1 MILSSIRDRQQY
13 QWSDH
18 KLSTICPIVPK
29 MPYNKNMNKTNT
41 KTEYQVVRNFFTDAQ
56 WDLIDAA
63 LNEYQDHFDTDEDSA
78 ILDSVGEKLQNV
90 FDNSVDQ
97 SSIMSEGNSDA

>member
-1 MILSSIRDRQQY
+1 MILSSIKVKQQF

-18 KLSTICPIVPK
+18 EVSTKSPKLLK
-29 MPYNKNMNKTNT
+29 MMYDTYMNKTNT
-41 KTEYQVVRNFFTDAQ
+41 KTEYQVVRNFFNDAQ

-97 SSIMSEGNSDA
+97 SDLMSEGA

>member
-1 MILSSIRDRQQY
+1 
-13 QWSDH
+13 
-18 KLSTICPIVPK
+18 

-41 KTEYQVVRNFFTDAQ
+41 KTEYQVVRNFFNDAQ

-63 LNEYQDHFDTDEDSA
+63 LNEYQDHFDTDEDSSV
-78 ILDSVGEKLQNV
+78 LDSVGEKLQNV

-97 SSIMSEGNSDA
+97 SDLMSEGA

>member
-1 MILSSIRDRQQY
+1 MILSSIRGKQQY

-41 KTEYQVVRNFFTDAQ
+41 KTEYQVVRNFFNDAQ

-63 LNEYQDHFDTDEDSA
+63 LNEYQDHFDTDEDSSV
-78 ILDSVGEKLQNV
+78 LDSVGEKLQNV

-97 SSIMSEGNSDA
+97 SDLMSEGA

>member
-1 MILSSIRDRQQY
+1 ME
-13 QWSDH
+13 
-18 KLSTICPIVPK
+18 
-29 MPYNKNMNKTNT
+29 YNKHMNKTNS

-63 LNEYQDHFDTDEDSA
+63 LNEYQDHFDTAEAAS
-78 ILDSVGEKLQNV
+78 ILDSVGEKLQTV

-97 SSIMSEGNSDA
+97 YNIMDEGNSDA

>member
-1 MILSSIRDRQQY
+1 MILYSIRDKQQF

-18 KLSTICPIVPK
+18 KVSTKSPK
-29 MPYNKNMNKTNT
+29 LLKIDYNKNMNKTNT

-63 LNEYQDHFDTDEDSA
+63 LNEYQDHFDTDEDSSV
-78 ILDSVGEKLQNV
+78 LDSVSEKLQNV

-97 SSIMSEGNSDA
+97 SDLMSEGA

>member
-1 MILSSIRDRQQY
+1 
-13 QWSDH
+13 
-18 KLSTICPIVPK
+18 

-63 LNEYQDHFDTDEDSA
+63 LNEYQDHFDTDEDSSV
-78 ILDSVGEKLQNV
+78 LDSVSEKLQNV

-97 SSIMSEGNSDA
+97 SDLMSEGNSDA

>member
-1 MILSSIRDRQQY
+1 
-13 QWSDH
+13 
-18 KLSTICPIVPK
+18 

-41 KTEYQVVRNFFTDAQ
+41 KTEYQVVRNFFNDAQ

-63 LNEYQDHFDTDEDSA
+63 LCEYQDHFETDENSSV
-78 ILDSVGEKLQNV
+78 LDSVSEKLQNV

-97 SSIMSEGNSDA
+97 SDLMSEGA

>member
-1 MILSSIRDRQQY
+1 
-13 QWSDH
+13 
-18 KLSTICPIVPK
+18 

-41 KTEYQVVRNFFTDAQ
+41 KTEYQVVRNFFNDAQ

-63 LNEYQDHFDTDEDSA
+63 LNEYQDHFDTDEDSSV
-78 ILDSVGEKLQNV
+78 LDSVSEKLQNV

-97 SSIMSEGNSDA
+97 SSIMNEGNSDDDTFIDINNTGGKY